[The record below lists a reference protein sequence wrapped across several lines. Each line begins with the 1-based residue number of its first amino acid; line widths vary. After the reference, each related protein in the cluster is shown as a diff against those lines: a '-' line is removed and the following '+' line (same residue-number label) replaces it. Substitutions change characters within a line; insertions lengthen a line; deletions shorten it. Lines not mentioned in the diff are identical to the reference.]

1 MDKTITHDTLFKD
14 DIMSQF
20 GPNFLPLL
28 KIFSLVIAFI
38 FVIIILMTNL
48 STAIQAK
55 EPEIQYITPQLG
67 EPVIVVNQTKR
78 I

>member
-1 MDKTITHDTLFKD
+1 
-14 DIMSQF
+14 MSQF

-55 EPEIQYITPQLG
+55 ETDIQYISPQLD
-67 EPVIVVNQTKR
+67 EPVVVVNQIKR

>member
-1 MDKTITHDTLFKD
+1 MA
-14 DIMSQF
+14 QF

-28 KIFSLVIAFI
+28 KVFSLVIAFI

-48 STAIQAK
+48 STTIQAK
-55 EPEIQYITPQLG
+55 EPEIQYMVSQLD

>member
-1 MDKTITHDTLFKD
+1 MDNITHDTLFKD

-20 GPNFLPLL
+20 GPNFLPLI

-48 STAIQAK
+48 STTIHIK
-55 EPEIQYITPQLG
+55 EVEIQYIPTKLD
-67 EPVIVVNQTKR
+67 ESIVIVNQTNK

>member
-14 DIMSQF
+14 DIMAQF

-28 KIFSLVIAFI
+28 KVFSLVIAFI

-48 STAIQAK
+48 STTIQAK
-55 EPEIQYITPQLG
+55 EPEIQYMVSQLD